1 MLKYLGVARGRVTI
15 AGLLAL
21 ITVNRSH
28 KGDKLARDNPVEV
41 TILNLLIMLILSSV
55 KFIKIIPLHFDT
67 ELETLKAVLYGTFVR
82 ALSFTSISKG
92 Q

>member
-55 KFIKIIPLHFDT
+55 KFIKFIPFHFDT
-67 ELETLKAVLYGTFVR
+67 KLETLKAVLYGTFVR

>member
-55 KFIKIIPLHFDT
+55 KFIKFIPLHFDT